1 MVPLTFSTS
10 SSPGIVCHKDV
21 LSERQKDI
29 VIPASVVSSCKWVK
43 VNPSTVGYYRTRY
56 TPELLNKFVPSIS
69 SRTLPPLDRLGL
81 LDDLFA
87 LVQAGL
93 SSTDEVL
100 QLMLAMTDEDNYS
113 VWASMSNVLGKLAI
127 LLSNVEGETELLF
140 KQYNQILLK
149 KISSKLG
156 WTPQPKESHLDTM
169 LRGLVMGRLVSSADP
184 DIVSEAK
191 IKFANHLS
199 GKETIVADLRS
210 PIYKACLSSGD
221 ETTFNQL
228 LQVGVFVKDFIKG
241 YLLITDTYFSSIE
254 ELIYMKKKIEYA
266 EQWVHLK
273 IKIY

>member
-10 SSPGIVCHKDV
+10 SSPGTVCHKDI
-21 LSERQKDI
+21 LSESQKDI
-29 VIPASVVSSCKWVK
+29 IIPASALSSGEWVK
-43 VNPSTVGYYRTRY
+43 INPSTVGYYRTRY

-87 LVQAGL
+87 LVHAGL

-100 QLMLAMTDEDNYS
+100 RLMLAMTDEDNYS
-113 VWASMSNVLGKLAI
+113 VWASMSNVLVKIAI

-140 KQYNQILLK
+140 KQYNRILLK
-149 KISSKLG
+149 KISTKLG
-156 WTPQPKESHLDTM
+156 WTPQPKESHLETM

-184 DIVSEAK
+184 DIISEAQ
-191 IKFANHLS
+191 IKFDNHLS

-210 PIYKACLSSGD
+210 PIYKACLSSGG

-228 LQVGVFVKDFIKG
+228 LKVNII
-241 YLLITDTYFSSIE
+241 LINFLNNYI
-254 ELIYMKKKIEYA
+254 
-266 EQWVHLK
+266 
-273 IKIY
+273 

>member
-1 MVPLTFSTS
+1 MVPLTFSSS
-10 SSPGIVCHKDV
+10 SSPNIVCHKDI
-21 LSERQKDI
+21 LSESQKDI
-29 VIPASVVSSCKWVK
+29 IIPSSALSSSEWVK

-56 TPELLNKFVPSIS
+56 TSELLEKFVPSIS
-69 SRTLPPLDRLGL
+69 SKTLPPLDRLGL

-100 QLMLAMTDEDNYS
+100 RLMLAMTDEDNYS
-113 VWASMSNVLGKLAI
+113 VWTSMSNVLGKLAI

-149 KISSKLG
+149 KIFTKLG
-156 WTPQPKESHLDTM
+156 WTPQPNESHLDRM
-169 LRGLVMGRLVSSADP
+169 LRGLVIGRLVSSADP

-191 IKFANHLS
+191 MKFANHLS

-228 LQVGVFVKDFIKG
+228 LQVNIIIINFTNN
-241 YLLITDTYFSSIE
+241 YL
-254 ELIYMKKKIEYA
+254 
-266 EQWVHLK
+266 
-273 IKIY
+273 